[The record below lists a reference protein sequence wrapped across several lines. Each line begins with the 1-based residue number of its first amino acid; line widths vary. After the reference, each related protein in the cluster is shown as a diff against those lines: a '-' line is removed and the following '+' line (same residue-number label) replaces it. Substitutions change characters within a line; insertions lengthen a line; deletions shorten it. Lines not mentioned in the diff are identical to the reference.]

1 MASKQS
7 VSNNCNRPLS
17 AGSSFTG
24 AWESSA
30 GALVLGV
37 FVASPTLGYCTIQ
50 QSNNRGVSIQLTDT
64 FNVDAGLLDAMTVFR
79 VPSGFSWFR
88 VSFHNS
94 EGDQTYLS
102 LNTYLESSYTAPTT
116 IAGDVVVSGTVAVS
130 SVAGVVD
137 ISGNVVST
145 LPTLSYD
152 QSAVGSLIA
161 PQQLIGCKIMGTV
174 STLTGEEKW
183 CNDGGALPVFGTV
196 SIDSGNNT
204 VKLDP
209 LNATVTINDGSLPL
223 TVSIVGAGNTVQL
236 DPASSLPTGAN
247 TIGLLGIDTANNIV
261 RIDDGTLPL
270 PITIDSG
277 GNTVKIDPA
286 SSLPAG
292 TNVIGTVIVN
302 DGTSSIIV
310 TSISNPLPTGSNT
323 LGVVGIDPAI
333 NIIKIDQA
341 TTGANGVK
349 VNPTAQPP
357 VRITGLGDT
366 AKSIGGPGLL
376 YGASYQNKS
385 AVVNC
390 WVKLYDSVGAP
401 TAGDTPFVIQYLE
414 SVQQYNLTSAND
426 NFFNTPIANTLWA
439 RATLLPADNDITDTG
454 IDAEL
459 TCFVG
464 T

>member
-17 AGSSFTG
+17 GDASGNTFTG

-50 QSNNRGVSIQLTDT
+50 QSNSRGTTIQLTDT
-64 FNVDAGLLDAMTVFR
+64 FNIGSSVLDEMTVFR

-137 ISGNVVST
+137 ISGSVVST

-152 QSAVGSLIA
+152 QGERGALVA
-161 PQQLIGCKIMGTV
+161 PQQLIGCKLMGTA
-174 STLTGEEKW
+174 STITGEEKW
-183 CNDGGALPVFGTV
+183 CNEGGAIPVFG
-196 SIDSGNNT
+196 SIGIDSGNNT

-209 LNATVTINDGSLPL
+209 LNATVTISDGSLPL

-236 DPASSLPTGAN
+236 DPASSLP
-247 TIGLLGIDTANNIV
+247 
-261 RIDDGTLPL
+261 
-270 PITIDSG
+270 
-277 GNTVKIDPA
+277 
-286 SSLPAG
+286 AG
-292 TNVIGTVIVN
+292 TNIIGGVIIS
-302 DGTSSIIV
+302 DGTSSINV
-310 TSISNPLPTGSNT
+310 TTISNPLPAGSNT
-323 LGVVGIDPAI
+323 LGAVGIDPAF
-333 NIIKIDQA
+333 NIIKIDQT

-385 AVVNC
+385 ATVNC
-390 WVKLYDSVGAP
+390 WVKLYDSVAAP
-401 TAGDTPFVIQYLE
+401 TAGDTPFIIQYLE